1 MPTIASDVV
10 RTAPATLAVMSG
22 DSSKSDADTPTVNVT
37 ARWPAGTTTCVGAC
51 NRELLACRDTM
62 PPSAGAGWLSSR
74 EQTKAPGLSG
84 SGAHESELIM
94 LVAGA
99 WRLIG
104 TESDVPPKEAVIVAV

>member
-1 MPTIASDVV
+1 
-10 RTAPATLAVMSG
+10 
-22 DSSKSDADTPTVNVT
+22 
-37 ARWPAGTTTCVGAC
+37 
-51 NRELLACRDTM
+51 M

-74 EQTKAPGLSG
+74 EHTSAPDVFG

-104 TESDVPPKEAVIVAV
+104 TDRDAPPKEAVIVAV